1 LKIFFE
7 KSENLCDWD
16 PKFIV
21 FVVYVQQIARG
32 KHTMSHLMLQWY
44 EQLLTQVWCDDLRE
58 LRGARRWIIVPL
70 RLMIVLVRQLIQG
83 QLNLRAMSL
92 VYTTLL
98 SVVPLLAVSFSV
110 LKGFGVHSQI
120 EPLLSNF
127 LAPLGPRGD
136 ELSDNIIGFVE
147 NIKVGVLGSLG
158 LVFLF
163 YTVVSLIQKIE
174 STFNY
179 VWQVERLRGLAQ
191 RFSSYLSVILIGP
204 VLVFTALGVTAT
216 AMNNTLV
223 QALMSVEPFGYLF
236 LTFTKFI
243 PYFLVIAAFT
253 FIYIFI
259 PNTRVRLF
267 PAVVG
272 GVIAGILWQSSGWAF
287 AAFIATSSKY
297 AAIYSGFA
305 ILILLLIWLYLNWLI
320 LLLGAQVAFYVQ
332 YPQYMTRQAVQLR
345 LSNRLRE
352 RLGLQIMF
360 MVADH
365 HLNSR
370 APWTAETLVYHLALP
385 MQPIHHVLQLMVK
398 AGFLSET
405 ADDPPAYLPRRD
417 IGTITLAELYK
428 VIRSA
433 GENRLLSLKT
443 LPHQAEVEQTM
454 AIVQETVAARLG
466 NRTLKDL
473 VEGRSEAT

>member
-1 LKIFFE
+1 MNRRI
-7 KSENLCDWD
+7 
-16 PKFIV
+16 
-21 FVVYVQQIARG
+21 
-32 KHTMSHLMLQWY
+32 LQWY
-44 EQLLTQVWCDDLRE
+44 EQLLTQIWGDDLRE
-58 LRGARRWIIVPL
+58 LNAARRWIIVPF
-70 RLMIVLVRQLIQG
+70 RLLIVLTRQLLQG

-110 LKGFGVHSQI
+110 LKGFGVHNQI
-120 EPLLSNF
+120 EPLLTNF

-136 ELSDNIIGFVE
+136 ELSDDIIGFVE
-147 NIKVGVLGSLG
+147 NIRVGVLGSLG

-174 STFNY
+174 SSFNY

-216 AMNNTLV
+216 AMSNTLV
-223 QALMSVEPFGYLF
+223 QDLMSVEPFGRLF
-236 LTFTKFI
+236 LALAKFI
-243 PYFLVIAAFT
+243 PYFLVIAAFS
-253 FIYIFI
+253 FIYMFI

-272 GVIAGILWQSSGWAF
+272 GVVAGVLWQSSGWAF
-287 AAFIATSSKY
+287 AAFIASSSRY

-352 RLGLQIMF
+352 RLALQIMF
-360 MVADH
+360 MVAEN

-370 APWTAETLVYHLALP
+370 DPWAAEDLVHHLALP
-385 MQPIHHVLQLMVK
+385 MQPIDHVLQLMVK

-405 ADDPPAYLPRRD
+405 ADEPPAYLPRRD
-417 IGTITLAELYK
+417 IETITLVDLYE
-428 VIRSA
+428 VVRSA
-433 GENRLLSLKT
+433 GENRLLTLKT

-454 AIVQETVAARLG
+454 AAVQNAVVGELG
-466 NRTLKDL
+466 ERTLKDL
-473 VEGRSEAT
+473 VDDRSQAI